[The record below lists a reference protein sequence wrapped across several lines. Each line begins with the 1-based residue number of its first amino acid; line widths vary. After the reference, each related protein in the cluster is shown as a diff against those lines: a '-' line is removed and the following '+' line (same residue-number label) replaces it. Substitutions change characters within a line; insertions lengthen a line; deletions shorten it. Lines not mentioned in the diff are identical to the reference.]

1 MSTDNTNEVV
11 KNSNN
16 EIKYAVLAET
26 NGEEFETWYYFI
38 KYNGNEDALKHL
50 QEQLEKVDMYII
62 DDYSTFD
69 LDLEHLV
76 SETTAK
82 EMTKIEVNSVMYH
95 RKFDGTLQFIN
106 FGIKSKDKN
115 TKRLKKINEKIAM
128 GNIDE
133 YVDKED
139 IDPEDLVDCS
149 DSDEDGSDE
158 DTTSSSS
165 EEESSSDEKE
175 ELVKK
180 NLSKLIPAQK
190 VGGQRRKKH

>member
-1 MSTDNTNEVV
+1 MTETIPNNNE
-11 KNSNN
+11 

-50 QEQLEKVDMYII
+50 QEQLEKVDMYIL

-76 SETTAK
+76 SATTAK
-82 EMTKIEVNSVMYH
+82 EMSKIEVNSVMYH
-95 RKFDGTLQFIN
+95 RKFDGTLQFIK

-115 TKRLKKINEKIAM
+115 TKRIKKINEKIGM

-133 YVDKED
+133 YIDKED
-139 IDPEDLVDCS
+139 IDPEDLIEGE
-149 DSDEDGSDE
+149 SDED
-158 DTTSSSS
+158 DTSS
-165 EEESSSDEKE
+165 EEESSE
-175 ELVKK
+175 EESSEEESSEEDSNLPVK
-180 NLSKLIPAQK
+180 NVSKLIPAQK

>member
-11 KNSNN
+11 KNSS
-16 EIKYAVLAET
+16 EVKYAVLAET

-50 QEQLEKVDMYII
+50 QEQLEKVEMYIV

-106 FGIKSKDKN
+106 FGIKSRDKN
-115 TKRLKKINEKIAM
+115 TKRIKKINDKIGM

-139 IDPEDLVDCS
+139 IDPEDLVDGS
-149 DSDEDGSDE
+149 DSDEDSSSSE
-158 DTTSSSS
+158 DGSSSS
-165 EEESSSDEKE
+165 EEESSSDEKD

-190 VGGQRRKKH
+190 VGGQRKKKH